1 MFEKGGVIMLSK
13 RDNEILDKFASLVRK
28 RFSDARIWAFGSRTR
43 GVATE
48 ESDLDICVV
57 VDRLDDSVDRA
68 IMDIAWQVGFEHD
81 VIISTVTYS
90 QQEFEKG
97 PCSESTL
104 VQNVLNVGVAA

>member
-1 MFEKGGVIMLSK
+1 MLSK
-13 RDNEILDKFASLVRK
+13 RDNEILDRFAFLVRE

-43 GVATE
+43 GEATE
-48 ESDLDICVV
+48 ESDLDVCVV

-97 PCSESTL
+97 PCSESAL
-104 VQNVLNVGVAA
+104 VQNVLNAGVPA

>member
-1 MFEKGGVIMLSK
+1 MLTQKDEKVLS
-13 RDNEILDKFASLVRK
+13 ILASLIRE

-43 GVATE
+43 GKATE
-48 ESDLDICVV
+48 ESDLDVCVV

-68 IMDIAWQVGFEHD
+68 IMDIAWQVGFEHY

-90 QQEFEKG
+90 QQEFEEG

-104 VQNVLNVGVAA
+104 VQNVLNAGVAA

>member
-1 MFEKGGVIMLSK
+1 MLTEKDEKVLS
-13 RDNEILDKFASLVRK
+13 IFASLIRQ

-43 GVATE
+43 GEATE
-48 ESDLDICVV
+48 ESDLDVCVV

-104 VQNVLNVGVAA
+104 VQNVLNAGVAA

>member
-1 MFEKGGVIMLSK
+1 MLTEKDEKVLS
-13 RDNEILDKFASLVRK
+13 ILASLIRQ

-43 GVATE
+43 GKATE
-48 ESDLDICVV
+48 ESDLDVCVV

-104 VQNVLNVGVAA
+104 VQNVLNAGVAA